1 MSAVITVDK
10 ETGEVL
16 QPADLPMEAYLI
28 PENAE
33 AMVAQAN
40 ASQRAAFGHH
50 WRTAAMVYAWTDDLE
65 RGRPKKNAAKLQ
77 HFSFREFA
85 KLGIRG
91 LENARTV
98 SKYRRA
104 WEAAIDAGL
113 CTEAVKGQPVMLPA
127 VEFQPAAKL
136 PANFSS
142 ESNEWY
148 TPPVYI
154 RSVRNVLGEIDL
166 DPCSCE
172 KANETV
178 MAAQIFTI
186 EDQSQDLEWHGR
198 VFMNPPYGTTEDK
211 ESRAG
216 LFCRKLISEYEAG
229 RVSEAIILVNSVH
242 SQKWQKP
249 LYNFPVCF
257 VDHRIEFVDQLGN
270 ANPNPTFGNIFV
282 YLGRDAEKF
291 AAEFSAHGYVMEPVR

>member
-1 MSAVITVDK
+1 MSSVITIDR

-16 QPADLPMEAYLI
+16 PSGQSGLESYVIPDDAD
-28 PENAE
+28 
-33 AMVAQAN
+33 AMVVQAN

-50 WRTAAMVYAWTDDLE
+50 WRTAAMVYAWTYE
-65 RGRPKKNAAKLQ
+65 AKGGRPEKTGIKIDQ
-77 HFSFREFA
+77 FSIREFA

-91 LENARTV
+91 LENRITV
-98 SKYRRA
+98 TKYRRA
-104 WEAAIDAGL
+104 WEQAVAQGL
-113 CTEAVKGQPVMLPA
+113 CGEAVPGQAVALPA

-148 TPPVYI
+148 TPPLYI
-154 RSVRNVLGEIDL
+154 RSVRNVLGQIDL

-172 KANETV
+172 KANQTV
-178 MAAQIFTI
+178 MAERIFTI
-186 EDQSQDLEWHGR
+186 EDQSENLEWYGR
-198 VFMNPPYGTTEDK
+198 VFMNPPYGVTDGK

-229 RVSEAIILVNSVH
+229 RVTEAIILVNSVH

-249 LYNFPVCF
+249 LYDFAVCF
-257 VDHRIEFVDQLGN
+257 VDHRIEFVDQKGE

-282 YLGRDAEKF
+282 YLGPDTKKF